1 MFLRLALFGIST
13 LIFCYSSILL
23 LLTLTALLLSLTRG
37 KRGVRP
43 TPPLLLKQ
51 IIVIDDDLSRYM
63 SVQLRLLPGAI
74 SDLFAESSNSNQITL
89 ADQYGLLAALL
100 EDSITEEERASI
112 DRMLYSLHR
121 SAGCEVVSEISAMSY
136 ISLPLTVLLPQVASN
151 N

>member
-1 MFLRLALFGIST
+1 
-13 LIFCYSSILL
+13 
-23 LLTLTALLLSLTRG
+23 
-37 KRGVRP
+37 
-43 TPPLLLKQ
+43 
-51 IIVIDDDLSRYM
+51 M

-100 EDSITEEERASI
+100 EDEITEEERASI

-121 SAGCEVVSEISAMSY
+121 RRMRVVSEISAMSHK
-136 ISLPLTVLLPQVASN
+136 SATNRATSTHSN